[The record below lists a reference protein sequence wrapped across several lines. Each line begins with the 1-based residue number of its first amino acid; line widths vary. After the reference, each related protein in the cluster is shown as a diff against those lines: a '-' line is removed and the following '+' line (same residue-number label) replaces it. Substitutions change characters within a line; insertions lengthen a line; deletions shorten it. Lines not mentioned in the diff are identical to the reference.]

1 MLDYG
6 DLLYMHTSAQC
17 LHKVD
22 TAYHAS
28 LRFIK
33 NCKALTHHYE
43 LYSRVGWPALA
54 TRRLCHWYA
63 FIYEAILG
71 LLPYYLCVL
80 IKQKS
85 AGKYSLRSQ
94 DFFMLSVPNARTET
108 GKRAF
113 VYSAPLAWN
122 MLQNDLK
129 LNELISLN
137 AFKSKMKELQTDSLR
152 CQCF

>member
-1 MLDYG
+1 
-6 DLLYMHTSAQC
+6 MHTSAQC

-28 LRFIK
+28 MRFII
-33 NCKALTHHYE
+33 NCKALTHHCE
-43 LYSRVGWPALA
+43 LYSLVGWPALT

-71 LLPYYLCVL
+71 LLPYYLCDLV
-80 IKQKS
+80 KKKS

-94 DFFMLSVPNARTET
+94 DSVMLSVPYARTEI

-113 VYSAPLAWN
+113 LYSAPSAWN
-122 MLQNDLK
+122 MFQSVLK
-129 LNELISLN
+129 LKALISLN
-137 AFKSKMKELQTDSLR
+137 PFKLKKKELETDSLR
-152 CQCF
+152 CKCF

>member
-1 MLDYG
+1 MCFSFNVKKKLVAATFLYVLDYG

-28 LRFIK
+28 LRFIT
-33 NCKALTHHYE
+33 NCKALTHHCE

-54 TRRLCHWYA
+54 TRRLCHWYS
-63 FIYEAILG
+63 FIYKAILG

-85 AGKYSLRSQ
+85 AGNYSLRSQ
-94 DFFMLSVPNARTET
+94 DCFMLTVPNARTENRQE
-108 GKRAF
+108 GF
-113 VYSAPLAWN
+113 CVFCSLGMEYLAKG
-122 MLQNDLK
+122 LETK
-129 LNELISLN
+129 
-137 AFKSKMKELQTDSLR
+137 
-152 CQCF
+152 